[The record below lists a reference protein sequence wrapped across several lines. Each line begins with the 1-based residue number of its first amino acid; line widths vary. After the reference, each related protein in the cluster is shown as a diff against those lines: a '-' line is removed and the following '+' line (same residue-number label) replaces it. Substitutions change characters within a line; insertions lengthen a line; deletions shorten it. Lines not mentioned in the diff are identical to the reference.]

1 MATELTAHLGK
12 AYRLLTERP
21 LSLYAAA
28 VLRIGY
34 GLLFFVLLVREFPHR
49 HEIWGPQSPWTP
61 GLSRQM
67 SGESGWFTFLTL
79 SDGRAYF
86 EACYALALVTAVLF
100 ALGWRTRAMSI
111 LFALVV
117 AGFYGRNVLITD
129 GGDNLTVLMA
139 IYLCFTAC
147 GRRWSLDARR
157 ARRPATTAPD
167 LRQFAVTVV
176 HNCAMLII
184 MAQMCI
190 LYGAAGLYKVQGSLW
205 ENGTALHYVLNS
217 DLFRPWPAVSDF
229 MDGHHVL
236 IGIASYVTV
245 LVQVA
250 FPFSLFS
257 KLKYVLLVILMG
269 MHLGIALLIGLPIF
283 SAVMILGD
291 AVFLPDRFF
300 RFLARR
306 WKARR
311 RKARRARR
319 GAPAVRE
326 INETRAVPVR

>member
-1 MATELTAHLGK
+1 MAIDLKTPLGRGY
-12 AYRLLTERP
+12 ARLTEKP

-34 GLLFFVLLVREFPHR
+34 GLLYFVMLVRELPHR

-61 GLSRQM
+61 ELARQM
-67 SGESGWFTFLTL
+67 SGDSGWFTFLTL

-86 EACYALALVTAVLF
+86 EACYALALGTAVLF
-100 ALGWRTRAMSI
+100 MLGWRTRAVSI
-111 LFALVV
+111 VFALVV
-117 AGFYGRNVLITD
+117 VAFYGRNVLITD
-129 GGDNLTVLMA
+129 GGDNLTLLMA

-157 ARRPATTAPD
+157 ARRRAPGPG
-167 LRQFAVTVV
+167 LRTFTVTVV
-176 HNCAMLII
+176 HNCAMLIV
-184 MAQMCI
+184 MAQMCV
-190 LYGAAGLYKVQGSLW
+190 LYGAAGLYKVQGGLW
-205 ENGTALHYVLNS
+205 ENGTALHYVLHS
-217 DLFRPWPAVSDF
+217 DLFRPWPALSDF
-229 MDGHHVL
+229 VDGHHVM
-236 IGIASYVTV
+236 IAIAGYLTV

-269 MHLGIALLIGLPIF
+269 MHVGIAVLVGLPMF

-300 RFLARR
+300 QFLAREGHAR
-306 WKARR
+306 LARR
-311 RKARRARR
+311 RAPKARA
-319 GAPAVRE
+319 
-326 INETRAVPVR
+326 INESRAVPVR

>member
-1 MATELTAHLGK
+1 MATDLKA

-34 GLLFFVLLVREFPHR
+34 GLLYVILLTREFPHR

-61 GLSRQM
+61 ELARQM

-86 EACYALALVTAVLF
+86 EICYALALVVAVLF
-100 ALGWRTRAMSI
+100 LLGWRTRAMSI

-117 AGFYGRNVLITD
+117 AAFYGRNVLITD
-129 GGDNLTVLMA
+129 GGDNLTLLMA

-157 ARRPATTAPD
+157 TGGRAPAEGARPFT
-167 LRQFAVTVV
+167 VTVV

-190 LYGAAGLYKVQGSLW
+190 LYGAAGLYKVQGGLW

-217 DLFRPWPAVSDF
+217 DLFRPWPALSDF
-229 MDGHHVL
+229 MDGHHVM
-236 IGIASYVTV
+236 IAIAGYVTV

-257 KLKYVLLVILMG
+257 KLKYVLLVVLMG
-269 MHLGIALLIGLPIF
+269 MHLGIAVLVGLPMF

-291 AVFLPDRFF
+291 AAFLPDRLF
-300 RFLARR
+300 RFLAREGHALL
-306 WKARR
+306 ARR
-311 RKARRARR
+311 RAAAARA
-319 GAPAVRE
+319 
-326 INETRAVPVR
+326 INETPAVPVR

>member
-1 MATELTAHLGK
+1 MATDLKA

-21 LSLYAAA
+21 RSLYAAA

-34 GLLFFVLLVREFPHR
+34 GLLYVVLLAREFPHR

-61 GLSRQM
+61 ELARQM

-86 EACYALALVTAVLF
+86 EICYALAVVVAVLLL
-100 ALGWRTRAMSI
+100 LGWRTRAMSI

-117 AGFYGRNVLITD
+117 AAFYGRNVLITD
-129 GGDNLTVLMA
+129 GGDNLTLLMA

-157 ARRPATTAPD
+157 TGGRAPAEGA
-167 LRQFAVTVV
+167 RQFTVTVV

-190 LYGAAGLYKVQGSLW
+190 LYGAAGLYKVQGGLW

-217 DLFRPWPAVSDF
+217 DLFRPWPALSDF
-229 MDGHHVL
+229 MDGHHVM
-236 IGIASYVTV
+236 IAIAGYVTV

-257 KLKYVLLVILMG
+257 KLKYVLLVVLMG
-269 MHLGIALLIGLPIF
+269 MHLGIAVLVGLPMF

-291 AVFLPDRFF
+291 AAFLPDRLF
-300 RFLARR
+300 RFLAREGHALL
-306 WKARR
+306 ARR
-311 RKARRARR
+311 R
-319 GAPAVRE
+319 APAARA
-326 INETRAVPVR
+326 INETPAVPVR

>member
-1 MATELTAHLGK
+1 MATDLKA

-34 GLLFFVLLVREFPHR
+34 GLLYVILLTREFPHR

-61 GLSRQM
+61 ELARQM
-67 SGESGWFTFLTL
+67 SGESGWFTFLTR

-86 EACYALALVTAVLF
+86 EACYAVAVVVAVLF
-100 ALGWRTRAMSI
+100 LLGWRTRAVSI

-157 ARRPATTAPD
+157 TGGRAPAEGARPFT
-167 LRQFAVTVV
+167 VTVV

-190 LYGAAGLYKVQGSLW
+190 LYGAAGLYKVQGGLW

-217 DLFRPWPAVSDF
+217 DLFRPWPALSDL
-229 MDGHHVL
+229 MDGHRVM
-236 IGIASYVTV
+236 IAIAGYVTV

-257 KLKYVLLVILMG
+257 KLKYVLLVVLMG
-269 MHLGIALLIGLPIF
+269 MHLGIAVLVGLPMF

-291 AVFLPDRFF
+291 AAFLPDRLF
-300 RFLARR
+300 RFLAREGHALL
-306 WKARR
+306 ARR
-311 RKARRARR
+311 R
-319 GAPAVRE
+319 APAARA
-326 INETRAVPVR
+326 INETPAVPVR

>member
-1 MATELTAHLGK
+1 MATELKA

-34 GLLFFVLLVREFPHR
+34 GLLYFVMLAREFPHR

-61 GLSRQM
+61 DLARQM
-67 SGESGWFTFLTL
+67 SADSGWFTFLTL

-86 EACYALALVTAVLF
+86 EICYALALVIAVLF
-100 ALGWRTRAMSI
+100 LLGWRTRAVSI

-117 AGFYGRNVLITD
+117 VAFYGRNVLITD

-139 IYLCFTAC
+139 IYLCGTAC

-157 ARRPATTAPD
+157 TRGRPEQTGT
-167 LRQFAVTVV
+167 RQFAVTAV

-190 LYGAAGLYKVQGSLW
+190 LYGAAGLYKVQGGLW

-217 DLFRPWPAVSDF
+217 DLFRPWPALSDF

-236 IGIASYVTV
+236 LAIAGYVTV

-257 KLKYVLLVILMG
+257 KLKYVLLVILIG
-269 MHLGIALLIGLPIF
+269 MHLGIAVLVGLPMF

-300 RFLARR
+300 RFLAREV
-306 WKARR
+306 KAR
-311 RKARRARR
+311 AIT
-319 GAPAVRE
+319 G
-326 INETRAVPVR
+326 NRAVPVR

>member
-1 MATELTAHLGK
+1 MGTDLKAQFGQ

-34 GLLFFVLLVREFPHR
+34 GLLYFVMLVREFPHR

-61 GLSRQM
+61 ELARQM
-67 SGESGWFTFLTL
+67 SGDSGWFTFLTL

-86 EACYALALVTAVLF
+86 EACYALALGTAVLF
-100 ALGWRTRAMSI
+100 MLGWRTRAVSI
-111 LFALVV
+111 VFALVV
-117 AGFYGRNVLITD
+117 VAFYGRNVLITD
-129 GGDNLTVLMA
+129 GGDNLTLLMA

-147 GRRWSLDARR
+147 GRRWSLDSRR
-157 ARRPATTAPD
+157 ARRRAAPAGEGARPFT
-167 LRQFAVTVV
+167 VTVV

-190 LYGAAGLYKVQGSLW
+190 LYGAAGLYKVQGGLW
-205 ENGTALHYVLNS
+205 ENGTALHYVLHS
-217 DLFRPWPAVSDF
+217 DLFRPWPALSDF
-229 MDGHHVL
+229 VDGHHVL
-236 IGIASYVTV
+236 IGIASYLTV

-257 KLKYVLLVILMG
+257 KLKYVLLVILVG
-269 MHLGIALLIGLPIF
+269 MHLGIAVLVGLPMF

-300 RFLARR
+300 TFLAREGR
-306 WKARR
+306 ALRARR
-311 RKARRARR
+311 RAPRAR
-319 GAPAVRE
+319 A
-326 INETRAVPVR
+326 INEGRAVPVR

>member
-1 MATELTAHLGK
+1 MATELKAHLGK

-34 GLLFFVLLVREFPHR
+34 GLLYFVMLVREFPNR

-61 GLSRQM
+61 ELARRMNGD
-67 SGESGWFTFLTL
+67 SGWFTFLTL

-86 EACYALALVTAVLF
+86 EACYALALVVAVLF
-100 ALGWRTRAMSI
+100 LLGWRTRAVSI

-117 AGFYGRNVLITD
+117 VAFYGRNVLITD

-139 IYLCFTAC
+139 IYLCCTAC

-157 ARRPATTAPD
+157 RTTHGGAGA
-167 LRQFAVTVV
+167 RQFTVTVV

-190 LYGAAGLYKVQGSLW
+190 LYGAAGLYKVQGGLW

-236 IGIASYVTV
+236 LGIATYVTV

-257 KLKYVLLVILMG
+257 KLKYVLLVILIG
-269 MHLGIALLIGLPIF
+269 MHLGIAVLVGLPMF

-300 RFLARR
+300 RFLAREL
-306 WKARR
+306 
-311 RKARRARR
+311 RARAIT
-319 GAPAVRE
+319 GS
-326 INETRAVPVR
+326 RAVPVR

>member
-1 MATELTAHLGK
+1 MATELRAPFDR
-12 AYRLLTERP
+12 AYRRLTERP

-34 GLLFFVLLVREFPHR
+34 GLLYLILLVREFPHR

-61 GLSRQM
+61 DLARQM

-86 EACYALALVTAVLF
+86 EACYALAVVTAVLF
-100 ALGWRTRAMSI
+100 LLGWRTRVVSI
-111 LFALVV
+111 LFAAVV

-129 GGDNLTVLMA
+129 GGDNLALLMA

-157 ARRPATTAPD
+157 ARRRAPGTSET
-167 LRQFAVTVV
+167 RRFAVTVV
-176 HNCAMLII
+176 HNCALLII

-190 LYGAAGLYKVQGSLW
+190 LYGAAGLYKVQGGLW

-217 DLFRPWPAVSDF
+217 DLFRPWPALSDF
-229 MDGHHVL
+229 VDGHHVM
-236 IGIASYVTV
+236 IAIAGYLTV

-257 KLKYVLLVILMG
+257 KLKYVLLVILIG
-269 MHLGIALLIGLPIF
+269 MHLGIAVLVGLPMF

-300 RFLARR
+300 LFLSRQWRARLARR
-306 WKARR
+306 R
-311 RKARRARR
+311 
-319 GAPAVRE
+319 APAARE
-326 INETRAVPVR
+326 INENRAFPVR

>member
-1 MATELTAHLGK
+1 
-12 AYRLLTERP
+12 
-21 LSLYAAA
+21 
-28 VLRIGY
+28 
-34 GLLFFVLLVREFPHR
+34 
-49 HEIWGPQSPWTP
+49 
-61 GLSRQM
+61 
-67 SGESGWFTFLTL
+67 
-79 SDGRAYF
+79 
-86 EACYALALVTAVLF
+86 VLF
-100 ALGWRTRAMSI
+100 LLGWRTRAVSI

-117 AGFYGRNVLITD
+117 VAFYGRNVLITD

-139 IYLCFTAC
+139 IYLCFTVC

-157 ARRPATTAPD
+157 ALRRAPVPPAAAGELGRVAPGELGGEAD
-167 LRQFAVTVV
+167 PLEQLQRGGPGRHFTVTVV

-217 DLFRPWPAVSDF
+217 DLFRPWPALSDF
-229 MDGHHVL
+229 MDGHRLL

-257 KLKYVLLVILMG
+257 KLKYVLLVILIG
-269 MHLGIALLIGLPIF
+269 MHLGIAVLVGLPMF

-300 RFLARR
+300 RYLAREWR
-306 WKARR
+306 
-311 RKARRARR
+311 ARRARR
-319 GAPAVRE
+319 HALAARD
-326 INETRAVPVR
+326 ITETQAVPVR

>member
-67 SGESGWFTFLTL
+67 TGESGWFTFLTL
-79 SDGRAYF
+79 SDGRGYF

-157 ARRPATTAPD
+157 ARRRAGRPGEGVRPFT
-167 LRQFAVTVV
+167 VTVV

-190 LYGAAGLYKVQGSLW
+190 LYGAAGLYKVQGGLW

-217 DLFRPWPAVSDF
+217 DLFRPWPALSDLL
-229 MDGHHVL
+229 DGHHVL
-236 IGIASYVTV
+236 LGIASYVTV

-257 KLKYVLLVILMG
+257 KLKYVLLVVLMG
-269 MHLGIALLIGLPIF
+269 MHAGIAVLVGLPMF

-300 RFLARR
+300 VFLAREGR
-306 WKARR
+306 ALRARR
-311 RKARRARR
+311 RAPRAR
-319 GAPAVRE
+319 A
-326 INETRAVPVR
+326 INENRAVPVR